1 MSILELHFDVGYVA
15 TKGAGFQGDA
25 GSLLREN
32 FPAAHVITSQK
43 MGASCRKAL
52 GEPWGHPLQSCHPL
66 ALAQFQ
72 DIPVTD

>member
-1 MSILELHFDVGYVA
+1 MGCVA
-15 TKGAGFQGDA
+15 TKGAGFQGDV

-32 FPAAHVITSQK
+32 FPTAYVITPQK
-43 MGASCRKAL
+43 MGASCRKDL

-72 DIPVTD
+72 DIPIMD